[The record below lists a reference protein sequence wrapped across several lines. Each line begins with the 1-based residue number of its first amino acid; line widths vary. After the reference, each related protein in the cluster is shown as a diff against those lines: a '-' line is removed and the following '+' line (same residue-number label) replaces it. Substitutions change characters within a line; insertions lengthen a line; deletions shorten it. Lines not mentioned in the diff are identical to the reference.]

1 MEMDLAKM
9 RVILEMEKKNYT
21 KALENARKET
31 EQATKKIEAEMEKA
45 KQSSGKIGEGLSQSQ
60 IEVQRTMKNIRG
72 ALSLPLRAIQTLRER
87 MANMNPHTMKSNAY
101 SDIQAEI
108 ENTESKIKSLR
119 REQVELMDSGKGMVL
134 TNEYKEIAASVANAE
149 KHLNSLLDKEERF
162 RATGGKTNSQTY
174 KRMQYDIEEA
184 KNTLAAYK
192 ADLADIEN
200 NGIVSEHSA
209 EWKKV
214 ESKIDEAKKK
224 LQEFNSEK
232 SRMESDGS
240 AYAGRG
246 FTATGMKNASGTG
259 GKFSKVFSGMNKVFA
274 SVTNGIKKTS
284 GAFGALIHR
293 LRNGIPIFNK
303 TRKSAAGLGN
313 QMRGLS
319 GLFRTIGMTAKFM
332 FASFIIMGA
341 VNGIKEGM
349 QNLAQYSER
358 TNASLSM
365 LMSSLTQLK
374 NALATAFAPI
384 LHTIAPLLN
393 MLIQKVTQ
401 AVSAIGMLFASLT
414 GQSIFTR
421 AKEVNQDY
429 AASLNQNAAGAD
441 KANEANKKLQ
451 RTLLGFDQIN
461 KLDDNESDSGSG
473 GGAGGLSPSDMFE
486 EVPISNKIKEFADK
500 LKEAWKNADFT
511 DIGRIVGEKLNKALE
526 GIPWEK
532 IKATTNKIAKSIATF
547 LNGFLETVRWTLVGE
562 TIAQGINT
570 AFEFVST
577 FVRNFHWNSLG
588 KAIGNLING
597 ACRRLDW
604 NLIHGT
610 LKETVTGIITTIK
623 NLLSTADFRLIGN
636 TFGNFIQSFILIGYT
651 WVTQFPWV
659 EFGKKIAEGLNGAI
673 EKIDIPML
681 GTTIGKLITGIFS
694 MFKNFAQNFKWKEFG
709 NKIAEGINNMFK
721 ALDPDEVAGG
731 INKIVNGICDMLGTV
746 LEKVNWGEVFGKM
759 IEVWN
764 KLDWKIKLAVTALI
778 IGKALFGALG
788 LVFKNPT
795 LFAEIAKTLTPG
807 LTKTFGE
814 SVAKALSSIP
824 MALAGAA
831 GIGAIAFNVYDVFS
845 GMRDS
850 IKNKDIFGIV
860 DSIKGFFSLP
870 DIPNSMNA
878 GVKKALAAVG
888 FKNPIQEKFADAKE
902 WLIEKGVSTIDGLM
916 TGINNKYP
924 TVREFFGNLSG
935 NVRTATGDSRT
946 WLPEKG
952 RSSIE
957 GLKSGYESA
966 KGTFFSLI
974 QRLRGETFTAAG
986 DMKGNIQPKGKDIIS
1001 GLISGFQAN
1010 KPSFTSMVSSIPDL
1024 IKKGIGDLGTIGKN
1038 AMASFARGFSS
1049 VHIPMPHIGMDWSSV
1064 NLGKTSF
1071 SIPKF
1076 RLNWYAGGGFP
1087 GMGEMFVAREN
1098 GPELVGRMGNSSA
1111 VANNGQIVEGIKKG
1125 VYDAVAPLFSQF
1137 RADGNE
1143 QTPIIN
1149 VYLGTKQITDI
1160 FIEDINDRTIST
1172 GECPI
1177 KV

>member
-45 KQSSGKIGEGLSQSQ
+45 KQSSGKMGEGLSQSQ

-134 TNEYKEIAASVANAE
+134 TNEYKEIAKSVSNAE
-149 KHLNSLLDKEERF
+149 KHLNSLLAKEERL
-162 RATGGKTNSQTY
+162 RATGGKTNTPQY

-224 LQEFNSEK
+224 LQEFNAEK

-259 GKFSKVFSGMNKVFA
+259 GKLSKVFAGMNKVFG

-303 TRKSAAGLGN
+303 TRKSASGLGD

-358 TNASLSM
+358 TNASMSM

-461 KLDDNESDSGSG
+461 KLDDNDSDSGSD

-526 GIPWEK
+526 NIPWDK
-532 IKATTNKIAKSIATF
+532 IRATLNKVAKSIATF
-547 LNGFLETVRWTLVGE
+547 LNGFLEAVRWTLVGE

-597 ACRRLDW
+597 ACRKLDW

-651 WVTQFPWV
+651 WVTQFPWKD
-659 EFGKKIAEGLNGAI
+659 FGKKIAEGLNGAI

-764 KLDWKIKLAVTALI
+764 KLDWKVKLTALALI

-788 LVFKNPT
+788 LALQSPALVS
-795 LFAEIAKTLTPG
+795 G
-807 LTKTFGE
+807 LSNAFGG
-814 SVAKALSSIP
+814 SLS
-824 MALAGAA
+824 MALAGIT

-902 WLIEKGVSTIDGLM
+902 WLIEKGVITIDGLM
-916 TGINNKYP
+916 SGINNRYP
-924 TVREFFGNLSG
+924 KVKEFFGNLSS

-966 KGTFFSLI
+966 KGAFFSLI

-1125 VYDAVAPLFSQF
+1125 VYDAVAPLFLQF

>member
-31 EQATKKIEAEMEKA
+31 EQATKKIEDKMQKA
-45 KQSSGKIGEGLSQSQ
+45 KQASNGMGEGLSQSQ
-60 IEVQRTMKNIRG
+60 VEVQRTMKNIRG

-87 MANMNPHTMKSNAY
+87 MANMNPHSMKSNAY
-101 SDIQAEI
+101 SDIQMEI
-108 ENTESKIKSLR
+108 EKTESKIKSLR

-184 KNTLAAYK
+184 RNTLAAYK
-192 ADLADIEN
+192 ADLNDIEN
-200 NGIVSEHSA
+200 SGIVSEHSA
-209 EWKKV
+209 EWKNV

-224 LQEFNSEK
+224 LQEFNAEK
-232 SRMESDGS
+232 ARMESDGS
-240 AYAGRG
+240 AYIPEGLNVSR
-246 FTATGMKNASGTG
+246 TESASGTG
-259 GKFSKVFSGMNKVFA
+259 GKLAKMLTGVKKFLDIVI
-274 SVTNGIKKTS
+274 TGIKKAS
-284 GAFGALIHR
+284 GAFGSLIHR
-293 LRNGIPIFNK
+293 FRNGIPILNK
-303 TRKSAAGLGN
+303 TRKSASGLGN

-319 GLFRTIGMTAKFM
+319 GLFRTIEITAKYM
-332 FASFIIMGA
+332 FASFLIMGT

-461 KLDDNESDSGSG
+461 KLDDNESDSG
-473 GGAGGLSPSDMFE
+473 AGGLSPSDMFE

-526 GIPWEK
+526 NISWDK
-532 IKATTNKIAKSIATF
+532 IRATLNKVAKSIATF
-547 LNGFLETVRWTLVGE
+547 LNGFLETVRWILVGE
-562 TIAQGINT
+562 TIARGINT

-577 FVRNFHWNSLG
+577 LVRNFHWNSLG

-651 WVTQFPWV
+651 WVTQFPWS

-673 EKIDIPML
+673 EKIDLPML

-694 MFKNFAQNFKWKEFG
+694 MFRNFAENFKWKEFG
-709 NKIAEGINNMFK
+709 KKIAEGINNMFK
-721 ALDPDEVAGG
+721 ALDPDEIAGG

-746 LEKVNWGEVFGKM
+746 LEKVNWSEVFEKM

-764 KLDWKIKLAVTALI
+764 KLDWKVKLTALALI

-788 LVFKNPT
+788 LAFQSPT
-795 LFAEIAKTLTPG
+795 LVSG
-807 LTKTFGE
+807 LTNAFGG
-814 SVAKALSSIP
+814 SIS
-824 MALAGAA
+824 MALAGIS
-831 GIGAIAFNVYDVFS
+831 GIGFIAFNIFDVFKD
-845 GMRDS
+845 MRDS

-902 WLIEKGVSTIDGLM
+902 WLIEKGVITIDGLM
-916 TGINNKYP
+916 SGINNRYSK
-924 TVREFFGNLSG
+924 VREFFGNLSS

-974 QRLRGETFTAAG
+974 QRLRGETFTATG

-1001 GLISGFQAN
+1001 GLISGFNGN
-1010 KPSFTSMVSSIPDL
+1010 KPSLVSVLSGIPDL
-1024 IKKGIGDLGTIGKN
+1024 IKKGIGDLGDLGRN
-1038 AMASFARGFSS
+1038 AMSSFARGFSS
-1049 VHIPMPHIGMDWSSV
+1049 VHIPTPHIGIDWSSV

-1111 VANNGQIVEGIKKG
+1111 VANNGQIVEGIKSG
-1125 VYDAVAPLFSQF
+1125 VYDAVVSAFSQF
-1137 RADGNE
+1137 RTGGNE

-1149 VYLGTKQITDI
+1149 VYLGTKQITDV
-1160 FIEDINDRTIST
+1160 FIEDINNRTISA
-1172 GECPI
+1172 GRCPI
-1177 KV
+1177 RT